1 MFLRIL
7 EYYSGIL
14 FLTTNR
20 IGVIDEAFKSRI
32 HVSLR
37 YPSLDLASTKAVWE
51 NLLNRIDRDNKTQP
65 IKVEFDKDELLSFAE
80 AHFEE
85 HKKEKRTWNGRQ
97 IRNAFQTAIAVGR
110 TDRIRMLKRKGLTE
124 EQAEKKGRKQGKEKY
139 LTIHLTKENFRKIAQ
154 TAKDF
159 EEYMV
164 NVRGSD
170 AGIAKNE
177 SVRDDEYVPGAAR
190 AEKVYQPIPAAIARL
205 GQTAASRKASK
216 SAGASKAEEAQ
227 RWKAEPVVERNVE
240 DDEVDGDSDT
250 SRSLDSDMSD

>member
-1 MFLRIL
+1 VFLRIL

-37 YPSLDLASTKAVWE
+37 YPCLDLASTKAVWE

-80 AHFEE
+80 GHFEE
-85 HKKEKRTWNGRQ
+85 HKKEKRTWNGR
-97 IRNAFQTAIAVGR
+97 NAFQTAIALGR

-124 EQAEKKGRKQGKEKY
+124 EQAEKKGRKQGKERY

-170 AGIAKNE
+170 TGIAKNE
-177 SVRDDEYVPGAAR
+177 SVRDDEYAPGAAR
-190 AEKVYQPIPAAIARL
+190 AEKVYQPIPAAIAHL
-205 GQTAASRKASK
+205 GQAAASRKTSK

-227 RWKAEPVVERNVE
+227 TWKAEPAVERNIE
-240 DDEVDGDSDT
+240 DDGVDEDSDT